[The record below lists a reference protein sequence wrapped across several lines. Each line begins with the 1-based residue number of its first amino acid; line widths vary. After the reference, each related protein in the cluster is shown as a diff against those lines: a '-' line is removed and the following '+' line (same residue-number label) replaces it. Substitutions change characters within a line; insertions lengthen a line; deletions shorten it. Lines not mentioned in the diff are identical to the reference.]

1 MLYGY
6 LPIAIIL
13 ILLILAMFATFMV
26 LPSISEGRYKKGKG
40 ISLKPKD
47 ILETAG
53 NASSPKVS
61 DSSYME
67 PYESGEISRGS
78 FGSFI
83 NIQYYVILLLFVVFD
98 VDMVLL
104 FPWAFDFYKLG
115 LLSFIETVIF
125 LLMPLFVVYYA
136 FKEGHMRWIK

>member
-53 NASSPKVS
+53 NASSPKVQIHPIWS
-61 DSSYME
+61 HMNPVKYQGD
-67 PYESGEISRGS
+67 P
-78 FGSFI
+78 
-83 NIQYYVILLLFVVFD
+83 L
-98 VDMVLL
+98 VLSL
-104 FPWAFDFYKLG
+104 TF
-115 LLSFIETVIF
+115 ST
-125 LLMPLFVVYYA
+125 M
-136 FKEGHMRWIK
+136 